1 MDLVASQASRLF
13 QVDDSAQADRAETN
27 SIRSFGLAWLV
38 RLRWVS
44 LVGQVIIIALGV
56 FWLQLQLPLGLLG
69 GCLAITAISN
79 LAVYRMARVGSEQPG
94 WVIPAVLVLDIAV
107 LTVILYFTGGAHNPF
122 SSIYILY
129 LTVAAMLLAPWMAW
143 TAVALCGLAYFS
155 LFQSKH
161 YLINLAGERCCN
173 DLDFHLTGMWVALVI
188 TGSGVA
194 YFVTQLRADRE
205 RHRNRLAR
213 LRMREDQQRRFAG
226 LATLTAGVAH
236 ELATPLGTLAVIG
249 KDLEKHAGT
258 QCSCQECGAD
268 ARLLRQE
275 VDRCRAIL
283 DRMSRSVDGG
293 LEVETNVGI
302 SQMRKEI
309 DDYVP
314 SEMLRLVEW
323 HCSPD
328 EEATICIPRVSF
340 LRALAILLTNAAEAS
355 PPGGVIR
362 VEMQRTDQAFSV
374 VVRDSGQGIAAR
386 DLHRVG
392 EPFFT
397 TKPPGSGMG
406 LGLFIVRS
414 LMETLKGEFVVESTE
429 GQGCVVSLCIPQA
442 T

>member
-1 MDLVASQASRLF
+1 MDFAASKASRLF
-13 QVDDSAQADRAETN
+13 PVDDSAREDRAETS

-44 LVGQVIIIALGV
+44 LVGQLIVIALGV

-69 GCLAITAISN
+69 GCLALTAISN
-79 LAVYRMARVGSEQPG
+79 LAVSRMAGLGADQPG
-94 WVIPAVLVLDIAV
+94 WVVPAVLVLDIV
-107 LTVILYFTGGAHNPF
+107 ILTVMLYFTGGAHNPF

-143 TAVALCGLAYFS
+143 TAVALCGLAYVS
-155 LFQSKH
+155 LFQSEH

-205 RHRNRLAR
+205 RHRSRLAR
-213 LRMREDQQRRFAG
+213 LRTREDQERRFAG

-283 DRMSRSVDGG
+283 DRMSGSVDGG
-293 LEVETNVGI
+293 HEVGTNVGLAQI
-302 SQMRKEI
+302 QEEI
-309 DDYVP
+309 VDYVP
-314 SEMLRLVEW
+314 TEVLGAVEW
-323 HCSPD
+323 HCAPD
-328 EEATICIPRVSF
+328 EEATVRIPRVSF

-355 PPGGVIR
+355 PPDGAIR
-362 VEMQRTDQAFSV
+362 VEMERADRAFSV
-374 VVRDSGQGIAAR
+374 VVSDSGHGIPAS

-414 LMETLKGEFVVESTE
+414 LVETLEGEFAVDSTE
-429 GQGCVVSLCIPQA
+429 GRGCAVSLHIPQA